1 MVILLVVRM
10 TENTHRVV
18 SASRARWLV
27 GPGVPECSN
36 CREPRGGDI
45 FSDDGAVYL
54 CPKCVAFHEEYM
66 TIMAKI
72 ETEQEASGDQDAPKD
87 GVTV

>member
-1 MVILLVVRM
+1 VWSAHLGQNGRM
-10 TENTHRVV
+10 E
-18 SASRARWLV
+18 LV

-36 CREPRGGDI
+36 CREPRSGGI

-54 CPKCVAFHEEYM
+54 CPKCRAFHEEYM

-72 ETEQEASGDQDAPKD
+72 ESEREAIGD
-87 GVTV
+87 